1 MKTKTLVVL
10 AAFVAAWNVSF
21 AWGPKGHAVVA
32 DIASHHISKKTA
44 KKIDAVLG
52 GQTMVD
58 VSSWPDQVRKDPR
71 YAHTSTWH
79 YLNVD
84 PGYTYETMP
93 KEPAGDVYV
102 KLNHVVDELKSGK
115 LSPEDEKVYLMLLI
129 HLVGDMHCPM
139 HAGHRCDLGGNLIP
153 VKWFGAPTNLH
164 SIWDSKIVDSAR
176 PWSYTEWTENLDRNL
191 TRKQVEAIVDRPIIE
206 WVEQTLALSDD
217 IYENT
222 PAEGNYSYDYCF
234 KYTPVVQQQFLHGGL
249 RLARLLEEVYGNGRV
264 RL

>member
-1 MKTKTLVVL
+1 MKTKTLFLLAVL
-10 AAFVAAWNVSF
+10 VAMWNVSF

-52 GQTMVD
+52 GATMVD

-71 YAHTSTWH
+71 YAHTATWH

-84 PGYTYETMP
+84 PGYTYKTMP

-102 KLNHVVDELKSGK
+102 KLNHVVDELKGGR
-115 LSPEDEKVYLMLLI
+115 LSAEDEKVYLMLLI

-164 SIWDSKIVDSAR
+164 SIWDSKIVESAR
-176 PWSYTEWTENLDRNL
+176 PWSYTEWTANLDRNL
-191 TRKQVEAIVDRPIIE
+191 TRKQVKAIVEGPIMK

-264 RL
+264 RM